1 MVYDRDRPIAGG
13 RLAKGM
19 CDVMCGVI
27 LEREASHAI
36 PSVLETGTLVET
48 EVFAGVMYGMAWK
61 EHAIT

>member
-1 MVYDRDRPIAGG
+1 MKVIARGS
-13 RLAKGM
+13 
-19 CDVMCGVI
+19 DVSPPAAVSKWFT
-27 LEREASHAI
+27 EASHAI